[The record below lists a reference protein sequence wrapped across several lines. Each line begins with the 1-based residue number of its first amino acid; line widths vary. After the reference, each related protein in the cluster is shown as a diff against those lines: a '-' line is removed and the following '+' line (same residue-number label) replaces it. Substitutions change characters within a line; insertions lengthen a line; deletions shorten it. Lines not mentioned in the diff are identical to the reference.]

1 MKKRLL
7 ITGIFDS
14 NTEETLSDCGI
25 ILVRYLEKTH
35 TLEIHCRYK
44 NEAITTSSDIDM
56 IFLKALKSKDGIK
69 GLLKLILEDVFTK
82 YAGKK
87 QCDELYVTE
96 CFKFI
101 MLSEFN
107 YLFDDTKN

>member
-44 NEAITTSSDIDM
+44 NEAITTSSDLAHYAFALM
-56 IFLKALKSKDGIK
+56 HFL
-69 GLLKLILEDVFTK
+69 F
-82 YAGKK
+82 
-87 QCDELYVTE
+87 E
-96 CFKFI
+96 CF
-101 MLSEFN
+101 LW
-107 YLFDDTKN
+107 LFMKQQFKANLIKLNCQTI